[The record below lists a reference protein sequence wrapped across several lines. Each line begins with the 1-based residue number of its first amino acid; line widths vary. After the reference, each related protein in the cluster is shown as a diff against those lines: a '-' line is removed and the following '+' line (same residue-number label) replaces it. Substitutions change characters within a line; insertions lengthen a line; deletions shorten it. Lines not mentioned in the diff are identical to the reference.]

1 MRRLI
6 PAVFFVLV
14 LLLSTPLHAENGV
27 SWRPNTF
34 LMSIVSTMVFGA
46 IGIVMAILGFKVF
59 DLVTPFNL
67 EQEICEKQNLA
78 VSILCAAFI
87 IGVCIIIAVAVI

>member
-6 PAVFFVLV
+6 LSALFVMV
-14 LLLSTPLHAENGV
+14 LLFSTPLIAENGG

-46 IGIVMAILGFKVF
+46 IGIVMAIVGFKVF

-78 VSILCAAFI
+78 VSILCGAFI